1 MDDNMVDWL
10 AYARALLLARA
21 PKDWEI
27 VTSAPTLL
35 MNDKA
40 LPNHVKNPSS
50 TAPSIPDALCIGG

>member
-1 MDDNMVDWL
+1 MDDNMADWL
-10 AYARALLLARA
+10 AYARVLLLARA

-40 LPNHVKNPSS
+40 LPNHVKNPA
-50 TAPSIPDALCIGG
+50 THCKTQ

>member
-1 MDDNMVDWL
+1 MDDNMADWL

-21 PKDWEI
+21 PKDCEI

-40 LPNHVKNPSS
+40 LPNHVKNPA
-50 TAPSIPDALCIGG
+50 THCKTQ